1 MKIKLN
7 DNQKKFLI
15 ENEYVTT
22 KTVDAVSYNSL
33 YTYFMVEFDWMLD
46 TTLNWYNMNDLV
58 LESKDKQY
66 GINYD
71 LAVNFQNNDYD
82 ILLNIK

>member
-1 MKIKLN
+1 
-7 DNQKKFLI
+7 
-15 ENEYVTT
+15 
-22 KTVDAVSYNSL
+22 
-33 YTYFMVEFDWMLD
+33 
-46 TTLNWYNMNDLV
+46 MNDLI

>member
-22 KTVDAVSYNSL
+22 KTVDAVSHSKL
-33 YTYFMVEFDWMLD
+33 YTYFMVEFDWVLD
-46 TTLNWYNMNDLV
+46 TNLNWYNMNDLI

-71 LAVNFQNNDYD
+71 LAVNFQDNDYD
-82 ILLNIK
+82 ILLNLK